1 MDMPIEMRYREVPL
15 CIRTSWAAKFNP
27 WRKLLEISDFEH
39 MVYCITIITKQAV
52 STSPLAIRRSCLR
65 DHPELIKTPVQTLI
79 NSVRMADIIVSAT
92 GCYGTLSERLLYD
105 YGVDL
110 SEKVLVDVGI
120 NRDADGKLRGDLD
133 PALCEQAYAYTP
145 VPGGVGPMTV
155 AMLMK
160 NVIEYYEGM
169 CRDVKA

>member
-65 DHPELIKTPVQTLI
+65 DHPELISVDADNTEVYSLENGK
-79 NSVRMADIIVSAT
+79 VRMT
-92 GCYGTLSERLLYD
+92 FTFYNF
-105 YGVDL
+105 
-110 SEKVLVDVGI
+110 LVPI
-120 NRDADGKLRGDLD
+120 A
-133 PALCEQAYAYTP
+133 
-145 VPGGVGPMTV
+145 
-155 AMLMK
+155 
-160 NVIEYYEGM
+160 
-169 CRDVKA
+169 